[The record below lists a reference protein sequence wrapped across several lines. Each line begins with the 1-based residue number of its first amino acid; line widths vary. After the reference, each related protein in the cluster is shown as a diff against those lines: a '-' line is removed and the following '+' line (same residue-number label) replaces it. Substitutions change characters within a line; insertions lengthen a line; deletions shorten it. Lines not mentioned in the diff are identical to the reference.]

1 MTDIFDEVGED
12 LRRERLNR
20 FWKSYGGVVIA
31 LAVLIVL
38 GTAVWRGWVYYSEQQ
53 AAAAGDAYSA
63 AIAKAADGDANAAA
77 ESLLAFSSD
86 APKGYAALARFRA
99 ATAKAVAGETETAIA
114 AFDTLSKDATIAKE
128 MRDLAALRAA
138 MIAVDKEDL
147 AAVKA
152 RLAAYDSDISPWR
165 FSARELIALAAVKAQ
180 AWDEARAMLDKLK
193 ADPST
198 PQDVASRT
206 GILAGVVRAAA
217 GDPEKPAPA
226 GS

>member
-12 LRRERLNR
+12 LRRDRLNR
-20 FWKSYGGVVIA
+20 LWKNYGGVIIG
-31 LAVLIVL
+31 LAVLVVL

-53 AAAAGDAYSA
+53 AAAAGDLYSA
-63 AIAKAADGDANAAA
+63 AIAKASEGDANAAA

-86 APKGYAALARFRA
+86 APKGYAVLARFRA
-99 ATAKAVAGETETAIA
+99 ASAKAAAGETDTAVA
-114 AFDTLSKDATIAKE
+114 AFDALAKDAAVPQE
-128 MRDLAALRAA
+128 MRDLAAIRAA
-138 MIAVDKEDL
+138 MIAVDTEDL

-152 RLAAYDSDISPWR
+152 RLAAFDSDISPWR

-180 AWDEARAMLDKLK
+180 AWDDARAMLDKLK
-193 ADPST
+193 ADPSA

-217 GDPEKPAPA
+217 GEPEKPAPA